1 MTDETDSKADIQ
13 YYFMYFNALRR
24 RNDACSCF
32 G

>member
-13 YYFMYFNALRR
+13 YCFMHFNALLR
-24 RNDACSCF
+24 RNDACF